1 MIRAKHFH
9 VTRKTLRTRVH
20 FTRVLKTLRVSSK
33 CFARPSKCLR
43 DHQNVCAPSTGNRII
58 FNRIYCFRYI
68 SYVKVRVAAISFPTR
83 SPEKFS
89 GNEVEGDWY
98 HISATKNETRN
109 FKGDKINEG
118 YDMMRRTNII
128 SVYGLA

>member
-1 MIRAKHFH
+1 MIRTKHFH
-9 VTRKTLRTRVH
+9 DTRKTLRTRVH
-20 FTRVLKTLRVSSK
+20 FTRVLKILRISSKCFARPSK

-58 FNRIYCFRYI
+58 FNRIYCSRYI
-68 SYVKVRVAAISFPTR
+68 SYVKVR
-83 SPEKFS
+83 SPEKFP

-98 HISATKNETRN
+98 HFRAAKNETRN

-118 YDMMRRTNII
+118 YDEQRI
-128 SVYGLA
+128 SVYVLA